1 METRRELKFKRLI
14 FNDKNKKKIE
24 QSEDVA
30 VAVNLLFIDGLPF
43 QSNQVE
49 FCQVHGTLFDI
60 QENQF
65 IGRTCTILNTSD
77 IKKRKLNIE
86 KNIYFYTSNEE
97 KLILIIELSV
107 QKKDTKYTESVGWG
121 ILQPLQF
128 MKKSTDTS
136 LKRLSLLHG
145 SPRILLVIGNP
156 FELKDGHALPSK
168 LQSTEVVYTVHPHYA
183 LLKVNHLFP
192 ENTLLCD
199 SDVIPGLISTHD
211 DLQIKDV
218 LKKPKLQ
225 KCTTCVLDHIFIKIS
240 PSIVDF
246 ENELITKVKED
257 KTSEE
262 LSSTDIA
269 VAERRLIV
277 GVHNSWNYIQEK
289 EVHHL
294 VIGSMKHYSNSSLSK
309 IASSKSKKDG
319 DEMVLLLRNRVKL
332 NIPEDFN
339 IFLVFFLEYVL
350 SFVTTP
356 KDRKTT
362 TFPVLLNW
370 CKWFPFVEKV
380 STDITLNLN
389 FGPAENVE
397 EKLLYRTK
405 NIQMSFNFS
414 TLIGKKK
421 GLIPLKNEE
430 SNQEFEKL
438 VSPSKSFN
446 EPEQNETDSAS
457 SVIENFPKHQSFL
470 KETELTEV
478 AIING
483 FQLPVIPVIK
493 QQSSG
498 AKFVSRATYSL
509 LQAVGFPPIRDQ
521 QGKLPHMVDSLN
533 STDFEKEIQDPYIC
547 NDIILQFLAYS
558 CHLDSKRFFPHVL
571 FFTFQFYRFPPIQT
585 ERLLLENQDNINYNK
600 PYILYCF
607 QSGGN
612 KKTNIPGYHVRYHID
627 PAYLTP
633 GERKE
638 FLNYI
643 YSHWLHIDVWD
654 GNSLLYV
661 GTASLQL
668 KCLCRQGREAVQ
680 SMLELDIWQE
690 NYVDEC
696 TNRVNNEKKLQGN
709 LYLRIANI
717 GSPSSITSLKKIHDL
732 SSTNL
737 LPIVTPQPVNKH
749 EYKACLVTK
758 ARPIVELNQEISSF
772 LVSHFDDLYL
782 ENVIGLSE
790 EKRRKLARMEA
801 VRKAIE
807 ENGNICKMDILWRM
821 DYSFNIQNL
830 PKPEIDLVH
839 IFQEYDTSNIL
850 NNNIIISPFLRAKF
864 VSRATYSLLQA
875 VGFPP
880 IRDQQRKLPHMVD
893 SLNSTD
899 FEKEIQDPYI
909 CNDIILQFLAYSCHL
924 DSKRFF
930 PHVLFFTF
938 QFYRFP
944 PIQTERLL
952 LENQDNINYNKPYI
966 LYCFQSGENKKTN
979 IPGYHVRYHI
989 DPAYLTPGERK
1000 EFLNYIYSHW
1010 LHIDVWDG
1018 NSLLYVGTASL
1029 QLKCLC
1035 RQGREAVQSMLELD
1049 IWQENYVDE
1058 CTNRVNNEKKLQGNL
1073 YLRIANIGSPS
1084 SITSLKKI
1092 HDLSSTNLLPIV
1104 TPQPV
1109 NKHEYKACLVT
1120 KARPIVELN
1129 QEISSFLV
1137 SHFDDLYLE
1146 NVIGLSEEKRRK
1158 LARMEAVRKAIEEN
1172 GNICKMNKQKIFTD
1186 RVKDFHTIDAYR
1198 ENHKHENILS
1208 ILQKSITVETT
1219 IHPMLGS
1226 TYFFEFEL
1234 TNPYPREHRIFIEC
1248 QHPSLNVVFC
1258 TDEWKHFRQL
1268 WKIEEFVEE
1277 NFFSQS
1283 NFQKGTMP
1291 QLFVRPY
1298 EKVRIPFKY
1307 LSLNNIAKCESWKA
1321 TSGHIF
1327 TAEMLTKYP
1336 LSDYFKPFTIKVNF
1350 KTEDAKLI
1358 YILNINIQPVPPNIQ
1373 QSFYFLVSENA
1384 FLNRRIRISKRIIT
1398 LINRK
1403 HFSQIN
1409 ILCSDNN
1416 VICGVQRSENIK
1428 DQIDIYFKAACGE
1441 AGIERRFYL
1450 FLYDNP
1456 FMSKP
1461 IHTWLIETLT
1471 VQRIDISCPMG
1482 QCVQSSVVLKGADET
1497 HLVQC
1502 FTSHPTELQLF
1513 PNGYFTLSANTFQE
1527 LQLIAKSDLPG
1538 TKKIYVNLVNME
1550 FYSLMKTWLIVLM
1563 CQRPTI
1569 TKSYQ
1574 VQLSITS
1581 QDIAI
1586 KRITYS
1592 NQYNYPKTYLV
1603 SSSHPQLLQLAEQ
1616 KFSIEPRKNYSL
1628 GLLFF
1633 PQHKPMSEEIF
1644 IFVNNLEG
1652 KNEETFSIRM
1662 IVS

>member
-1 METRRELKFKRLI
+1 MESRQLKFKRLI
-14 FNDKNKKKIE
+14 FNEKNKKKIE

-65 IGRTCTILNTSD
+65 IGRTCTIINTSD
-77 IKKRKLNIE
+77 IKRRKLNIE

-97 KLILIIELSV
+97 KLILIIEVSV
-107 QKKDTKYTESVGWG
+107 QKKETKYTESIGWG

-145 SPRILLVIGNP
+145 SPRVLLVIGNP

-262 LSSTDIA
+262 LSSSTDIS

-309 IASSKSKKDG
+309 ISSSKSKKDG
-319 DEMVLLLRNRVKL
+319 DEMILLLRNRVKL

-356 KDRKTT
+356 KDRKTS

-370 CKWFPFVEKV
+370 CKWYPFVEKV
-380 STDITLNLN
+380 STDISLNLN
-389 FGPAENVE
+389 FGPAENIE

-405 NIQMSFNFS
+405 NIQMSFNCS

-430 SNQEFEKL
+430 SNQEKL

-446 EPEQNETDSAS
+446 EPEQN
-457 SVIENFPKHQSFL
+457 Q
-470 KETELTEV
+470 
-478 AIING
+478 
-483 FQLPVIPVIK
+483 
-493 QQSSG
+493 

-521 QGKLPHMVDSLN
+521 QGKLPHTVDSLN

-571 FFTFQFYRFPPIQT
+571 FFTFQFYRFPPVQT

-607 QSGGN
+607 KSGGN
-612 KKTNIPGYHVRYHID
+612 KKAPIPGYHVRYHID

-668 KCLCRQGREAVQ
+668 RCLCRQGKEAVQ

-696 TNRVNNEKKLQGN
+696 ANRVNNEKKLQGN

-737 LPIVTPQPVNKH
+737 PPIVIPQPVNKH

-758 ARPIVELNQEISSF
+758 ARPVVELNQEISSF

-807 ENGNICKMDILWRM
+807 ENGN
-821 DYSFNIQNL
+821 
-830 PKPEIDLVH
+830 V
-839 IFQEYDTSNIL
+839 
-850 NNNIIISPFLRAKF
+850 
-864 VSRATYSLLQA
+864 
-875 VGFPP
+875 
-880 IRDQQRKLPHMVD
+880 
-893 SLNSTD
+893 
-899 FEKEIQDPYI
+899 
-909 CNDIILQFLAYSCHL
+909 
-924 DSKRFF
+924 
-930 PHVLFFTF
+930 
-938 QFYRFP
+938 
-944 PIQTERLL
+944 
-952 LENQDNINYNKPYI
+952 
-966 LYCFQSGENKKTN
+966 
-979 IPGYHVRYHI
+979 
-989 DPAYLTPGERK
+989 
-1000 EFLNYIYSHW
+1000 
-1010 LHIDVWDG
+1010 
-1018 NSLLYVGTASL
+1018 
-1029 QLKCLC
+1029 
-1035 RQGREAVQSMLELD
+1035 
-1049 IWQENYVDE
+1049 
-1058 CTNRVNNEKKLQGNL
+1058 
-1073 YLRIANIGSPS
+1073 
-1084 SITSLKKI
+1084 
-1092 HDLSSTNLLPIV
+1092 
-1104 TPQPV
+1104 
-1109 NKHEYKACLVT
+1109 
-1120 KARPIVELN
+1120 
-1129 QEISSFLV
+1129 
-1137 SHFDDLYLE
+1137 
-1146 NVIGLSEEKRRK
+1146 
-1158 LARMEAVRKAIEEN
+1158 
-1172 GNICKMNKQKIFTD
+1172 CKMNKQKIFTD

-1198 ENHKHENILS
+1198 ENQKHENILS

-1277 NFFSQS
+1277 HFFSQS

-1384 FLNRRIRISKRIIT
+1384 FLNRRIRISKRVIT

-1416 VICGVQRSENIK
+1416 VICGIQRSENIK

-1450 FLYDNP
+1450 FLYDSP

-1471 VQRIDISCPMG
+1471 VQRIDISCHMG

-1616 KFSIEPRKNYSL
+1616 KFSIKPRKNYSL

-1662 IVS
+1662 VVS